1 MNYFY
6 KYVYLMRNT
15 FGMKPEEI
23 VFQKIGSL
31 KKRLVPR
38 GDVLAQLTRSAG
50 SSHVTRCVTSHYAHL
65 HR

>member
-1 MNYFY
+1 MSYFY
-6 KYVYLMRNT
+6 KCVNLMNNT
-15 FGMKPEEI
+15 FEMKPEEI
-23 VFQKIGSL
+23 VFQKMGSL

-50 SSHVTRCVTSHYAHL
+50 SSHVTRCVTSPYAHL